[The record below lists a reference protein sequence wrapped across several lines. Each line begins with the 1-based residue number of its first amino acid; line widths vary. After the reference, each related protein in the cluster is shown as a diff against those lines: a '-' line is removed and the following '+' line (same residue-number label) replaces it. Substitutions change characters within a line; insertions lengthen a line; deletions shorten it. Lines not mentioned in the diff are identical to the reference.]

1 MNLGPI
7 DKVFDL
13 LRDLIGGNLTLGMWV
28 LLALLLVAQEI
39 GYHLGR
45 LVRRRREPPE
55 AEKSSLNFAT
65 AGMVGLLAFLLGIS
79 LSMASG
85 RYEAR
90 RDSVLAEAN
99 SIGTT
104 WLRAS
109 LVGGEEGR
117 VIQRILREYTKL
129 RIDTVNGGETPAEVD
144 RMYARTGA
152 LQNDMWRAVERAAE
166 RAPTPITASLVT
178 SLNETIDLSLT
189 NRRNFTTSVPAYVIR
204 LLVLVSMLTM
214 GAIGYGF
221 GIAGG
226 RQIVMSVLFL
236 FIWTISIALIVDIDR
251 PRSGGIQVGTTP
263 LVWTLQGFGPETPAR

>member
-7 DKVFDL
+7 DTLFDF
-13 LRDLIGGNLTLGMWV
+13 LRDVIDDDLTVAMAI
-28 LLALLLVAQEI
+28 LLALLLGTQEI
-39 GYHLGR
+39 GYRLGWF
-45 LVRRRREPPE
+45 LRRRREPME
-55 AEKSSLNFAT
+55 AEKSALNFAT

-99 SIGTT
+99 AIGTT
-104 WLRAS
+104 WLRAG
-109 LVGGEEGR
+109 VVQPEGQA
-117 VIQRILREYTKL
+117 IQRVLREYTRL
-129 RIDTVNGGETPAEVD
+129 RIDTLNGGETPEEVD
-144 RMYARTGA
+144 RMYARAAA
-152 LQNDMWRAVERAAE
+152 LQNDMFSAAHRATE
-166 RAPTPITASLVT
+166 RAPTPITSLLVA

-189 NRRNFTTSVPAYVIR
+189 NRRNFSSNVPAYVIR

-221 GIAGG
+221 GIVGS
-226 RQIVMSVLFL
+226 RQVVMSVLFL
-236 FIWTISIALIVDIDR
+236 FIWTIAIVLIIDIDR
-251 PRSGGIQVGTTP
+251 PRSGAIRVGTTP

>member
-1 MNLGPI
+1 MNFGPI
-7 DKVFDL
+7 DKLFDL
-13 LRDLIGGNLTLGMWV
+13 LRDLIGGNLTLFLWV
-28 LLALLLVAQEI
+28 LLALLLVSQEI

-45 LVRRRREPPE
+45 FVRRRREPPE

-117 VIQRILREYTKL
+117 VIQRTLREYTKL
-129 RIDTVNGGETPAEVD
+129 RIDTVNGGESPAEID
-144 RMYARTGA
+144 RMYAKTGA

-166 RAPTPITASLVT
+166 RAPTPITASLVA

-204 LLVLVSMLTM
+204 LLILVSMLTM

-226 RQIVMSVLFL
+226 RQVVMSVLFL

-263 LVWTLQGFGPETPAR
+263 LVWTLQGFGPEPPAR